1 MAERNQGIGYF
12 ERQLSDAGLEPS
24 QFEQDV
30 TQQPGRVY
38 DTLFTP
44 RSRAETVPHPL
55 YGEVEEPYEFDPAGG
70 IMGMASRGLAMFDRK
85 LEGLPVSDEQLA
97 AATLDLVGPSASAV
111 YLKGASNAA
120 PGVVSIMGAAEGLYT
135 PAPIRAKAVEAR
147 SLKSQGATDKEV
159 FEQTGI
165 FPGLD
170 KQLRFEIDDSQARLR
185 FPIKFGDK
193 QYEAYDEF
201 DDASQEVIGKVYK
214 GKIQGLL
221 GPLKDSPLGMSE
233 PEVLGDLLHHPE
245 LYKVYPFMKETP
257 ISALPDNIQ
266 QLAGFNP
273 KGPRGRPEIQMNPE
287 AGMYVSADDFAKK
300 RMQETGQ
307 ASKEDIEQD
316 VVSVLLHELQHYA
329 QYVDDL
335 NRGGNRKMFLPDSI
349 DGAEQSAQFAID
361 FAKNMAGKNGFKF
374 DSKLKRFGK
383 SLLSLEREID
393 LLMRR
398 QDPGVLPEDYALQE
412 AKELKKLLK
421 LQEEAK
427 QGLGDRYDTV
437 KAMESLLG
445 RTKSARD
452 RSYELYKNLGG
463 EIESRAVQERF
474 RGNRSL
480 KESPIDTL
488 NLVKGKSEPL
498 IIQRNLTTPD
508 EVKIK
513 QEVQELN
520 DYLNTTLNNSLNSDP
535 ELIKA
540 AGRAKKEHGDLS
552 KLPSDLTPS
561 KKRPDNLSRGG
572 RLNLDMFME
581 PERQLSLLSPT
592 MPVFNH
598 NIPTIAGRLVEQLY
612 SPEQTF
618 VNRADLFI
626 NPEKMGEVAPRIS
639 KKEVTQ
645 LLNDIRQQIDVQNLR
660 LDIQGKEAGVTPSE
674 ELKQVFN
681 QKLVTDRLV
690 EFIRN
695 EVGVTDP
702 EQLQRMVTE
711 TVMTTTSKMDPEG
724 MADGGVVSLKDKAVN
739 MTRGPR
745 SNGIMQYV
753 PYMTGATNGY

>member
-70 IMGMASRGLAMFDRK
+70 IMGMAGRGLAMFDRK

-193 QYEAYDEF
+193 KYEVVDEF
-201 DDASQEVIGKVYK
+201 DDASQEVIGKVYT

-233 PEVLGDLLHHPE
+233 PEVLGDFLHHPE

-257 ISALPDNIQ
+257 ISALPDNIKK
-266 QLAGFNP
+266 LAGFNP
-273 KGPRGRPEIQMNPE
+273 KGPRGRPEIEMNPE
-287 AGMYVSADDFAKK
+287 AGMYVTADDFAKK

-316 VVSVLLHELQHYA
+316 VVSVLLHEIQHYA

-335 NRGGNRKMFLPDSI
+335 NRGGNSKMFLPDSI

-361 FAKNMAGKNGFKF
+361 FAKNMAEKNGFKF

-412 AKELKKLLK
+412 AKKLKKLLK

-437 KAMESLLG
+437 KAMESLLE
-445 RTKSARD
+445 RTESARD

-552 KLPSDLTPS
+552 KLPSDMTTEPQGFEFGGVA
-561 KKRPDNLSRGG
+561 KPDPDRIEYAAELIRN
-572 RLNLDMFME
+572 
-581 PERQLSLLSPT
+581 T
-592 MPVFNH
+592 
-598 NIPTIAGRLVEQLY
+598 
-612 SPEQTF
+612 SPETF
-618 VNRADLFI
+618 F
-626 NPEKMGEVAPRIS
+626 S
-639 KKEVTQ
+639 
-645 LLNDIRQQIDVQNLR
+645 DIREAFKMQRVEGREYGDLLPFISRERVDRGPEGID
-660 LDIQGKEAGVTPSE
+660 TTYY
-674 ELKQVFN
+674 F
-681 QKLVTDRLV
+681 
-690 EFIRN
+690 
-695 EVGVTDP
+695 DP
-702 EQLQRMVTE
+702 RACGIAD
-711 TVMTTTSKMDPEG
+711 TVMDKFLQLGEKATDYFYSDSDSKVENY
-724 MADGGVVSLKDKAVN
+724 ADGGVVSLKDRAVN